1 MSKKNKHRY
10 QDSGTSTASSAVQS
24 LAVEHVEEYRFVQKD
39 LVRLLIVN
47 ALFLA
52 ALLVV
57 YFTNQNHQ
65 YLERLF
71 GNVHL

>member
-1 MSKKNKHRY
+1 MSKKNKHKY
-10 QDSGTSTASSAVQS
+10 QDSGASVSAVQA
-24 LAVEHVEEYRFVQKD
+24 LAVEHIEEYRFVQKD

-47 ALFLA
+47 AIFLA

-57 YFTNQNHQ
+57 YFTNQNQH